1 MRKEQSITSIVSL
14 YMSMNDMRESVT
26 LRLYCDTLELIE
38 RKNEDIKKFP
48 TYSSDVP
55 YNSLI
60 KYFNR
65 LMSKIHSQV
74 LLLPEKDTFV
84 VNQSIGLIEDLLLHY
99 SEYDNARTLLANE
112 DSKKIFDWII
122 RYRIAYAFIG
132 GQSLYLTDPPI
143 STQLYRK
150 LKDKMQKLKRHGKY
164 HISGLKFR
172 SNDVVFIPTWLLG
185 QYEYINRCEPTP
197 GDIVLDI
204 GACEGETSL
213 WFAQKIEAK
222 GRVYAFEPEIQNFR
236 TLQENISLNSLDE
249 IIIPIQVGFWS
260 SRKTLSFRGSG
271 GGFSHHESGQKRI
284 EVIALDDF
292 IIERNLDKVD
302 FIKMDVE
309 GSEMKI
315 LRGAEG
321 TLRKHKPKC
330 AIAVYHK
337 FRDVIEIINFLHG
350 IVPDYRFY
358 LAHFTTNYSETILF
372 ATHEMNDKKKGKKDT
387 YPQQ

>member
-1 MRKEQSITSIVSL
+1 MPMRKEQSITSIVSL

-222 GRVYAFEPEIQNFR
+222 
-236 TLQENISLNSLDE
+236 
-249 IIIPIQVGFWS
+249 
-260 SRKTLSFRGSG
+260 
-271 GGFSHHESGQKRI
+271 
-284 EVIALDDF
+284 
-292 IIERNLDKVD
+292 
-302 FIKMDVE
+302 
-309 GSEMKI
+309 
-315 LRGAEG
+315 
-321 TLRKHKPKC
+321 
-330 AIAVYHK
+330 
-337 FRDVIEIINFLHG
+337 
-350 IVPDYRFY
+350 
-358 LAHFTTNYSETILF
+358 
-372 ATHEMNDKKKGKKDT
+372 
-387 YPQQ
+387 